1 MDIYIMEIKKLIN
14 KKLKILII
22 YNKME
27 QIKEK
32 L

>member
-1 MDIYIMEIKKLIN
+1 MDIYIMEIQKLIN
-14 KKLKILII
+14 KKFKILII